1 MSVVKVNLPELIRDP
16 VLAVAF
22 GLGIGLTPRLPGTVG
37 TLLAIPLWWWLSDL
51 NVLSYLAITAGAFLL
66 GIWVCNHATD
76 TLGRHD
82 HPGIV
87 FDEIVG
93 YLLAL
98 VVVPVNIG
106 WLLLSFVLFRFF
118 DIVKPW
124 PICWLDRRIQGGFG
138 VMLDDLIAGL
148 CTAGV
153 ILIIRFFL

>member
-1 MSVVKVNLPELIRDP
+1 MSVVKVNLAELVRDP

-22 GLGIGLTPRLPGTVG
+22 GLGTGLTPRLPGTVG

-51 NVLSYLAITAGAFLL
+51 DVILYLAITGCAFLI
-66 GIWVCNHATD
+66 GIWICNHAMGK
-76 TLGRHD
+76 LGPHD

-98 VVVPVNIG
+98 VVVPTSVG

-124 PICWLDRRIQGGFG
+124 PIGWLDRRIHGGFG
-138 VMLDDLIAGL
+138 VMLDDLAAGFY
-148 CTAGV
+148 TAV
-153 ILIIRFFL
+153 IILAARAF